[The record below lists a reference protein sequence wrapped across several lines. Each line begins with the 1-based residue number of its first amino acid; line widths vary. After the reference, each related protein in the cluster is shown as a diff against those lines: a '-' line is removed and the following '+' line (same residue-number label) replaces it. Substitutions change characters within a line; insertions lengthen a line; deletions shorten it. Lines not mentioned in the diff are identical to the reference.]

1 MSSSTA
7 SSGPVFDN
15 PPFPRHHSHRRVTTP
30 SASRFVAL
38 HPRLSSATSVCPI
51 SWRPRASEAWDGGWC
66 PHEDY
71 NAEDGAGSRA
81 VAQSHDRVVV
91 CRRIRLR
98 CCLRR
103 QLAARRSQ
111 EHGLRRAAPSQA
123 IQSVSIADDSTA
135 VPASTHRHCRRDY

>member
-15 PPFPRHHSHRRVTTP
+15 PPFPRPHSHRRVTTP
-30 SASRFVAL
+30 PASRFIAL
-38 HPRLSSATSVCPI
+38 QPYLSSAASVCPI
-51 SWRPRASEAWDGGWC
+51 IGKFLARIYSWRPRASEAWDGGLC

-91 CRRIRLR
+91 
-98 CCLRR
+98 
-103 QLAARRSQ
+103 S
-111 EHGLRRAAPSQA
+111 
-123 IQSVSIADDSTA
+123 
-135 VPASTHRHCRRDY
+135 